1 MEIFQRRQFK
11 PIKQLYKKDFRI
23 GTLDSFM
30 TFLVTLRQEEG
41 LQLLSMAK
49 PAFQKSESMMH
60 PPQDCYKMVKIELE
74 RELVKISL
82 ERAAAVLGALLPPSQ
97 REKGAWDVSS

>member
-1 MEIFQRRQFK
+1 
-11 PIKQLYKKDFRI
+11 
-23 GTLDSFM
+23 M

-41 LQLLSMAK
+41 LQLLSTAK
-49 PAFQKSESMMH
+49 PALNQKSESMMH